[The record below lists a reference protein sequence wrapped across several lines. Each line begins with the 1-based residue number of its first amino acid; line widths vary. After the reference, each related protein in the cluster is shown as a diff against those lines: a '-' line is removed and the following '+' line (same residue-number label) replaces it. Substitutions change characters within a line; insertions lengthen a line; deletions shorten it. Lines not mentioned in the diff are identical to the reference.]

1 MFPYIT
7 PSYFYE
13 EMDTFDL
20 NKAIS
25 CMDPKAYLECFPE
38 ARMEKNR
45 AKLLEFWE
53 ELPPLFV
60 CSSETGAGKEEILDY
75 IGRLLDEM
83 RESAG

>member
-38 ARMEKNR
+38 AGKTGHRK
-45 AKLLEFWE
+45 AI
-53 ELPPLFV
+53 
-60 CSSETGAGKEEILDY
+60 SEAVDLGVIGKDRI
-75 IGRLLDEM
+75 
-83 RESAG
+83 

>member
-13 EMDTFDL
+13 EMDIFDL

-38 ARMEKNR
+38 ARNRKNR
-45 AKLLEFWE
+45 EA
-53 ELPPLFV
+53 
-60 CSSETGAGKEEILDY
+60 I
-75 IGRLLDEM
+75 DEAIS
-83 RESAG
+83 RGVIRKDRT